1 MSNKILWNTVK
12 IQVPSD
18 FITVT
23 DKGMIRIKPP
33 LTKKNRIAMS
43 KNKPAIEVVT
53 GNTNEVKILNQGEHK
68 DADEHKA
75 QRKQTKSMF
84 KELKDKAETMH
95 EKMAR
100 LRAMRKNVT
109 VRKKKPVLKDI
120 PDHSELIN
128 SVKDLKPLSYDD
140 VKNVTIRKKNKHK
153 FTSAEFD

>member
-33 LTKKNRIAMS
+33 LTKKNRIAMN

-53 GNTNEVKILNQGEHK
+53 GNTDEVKILSQGERK
-68 DADEHKA
+68 NSAEHKA
-75 QRKQTKSMF
+75 QRETKKSMF
-84 KELKDKAETMH
+84 NELKDKAETMQ

-100 LRAMRKNVT
+100 LRAMRKNVST
-109 VRKKKPVLKDI
+109 RRK
-120 PDHSELIN
+120 
-128 SVKDLKPLSYDD
+128 LKPGNDADEY
-140 VKNVTIRKKNKHK
+140 
-153 FTSAEFD
+153 